1 MLKGRLQ
8 VRGPSLPGLPDPT
21 LGGAWFVSRSY
32 QLEGRELPALVKPD
46 LGEGLIEADRMRFI
60 LPEGEQGWERQ
71 QWAFASSSD
80 LPLTS
85 QYRPVTNLPKWP
97 LLLKRLFAGPSLIPW
112 GHYGPQR
119 VGNLPSL
126 LLCSPQPL
134 VQCWGLQKRP
144 GHSPPHL
151 SSLLRLLSQTQILIF
166 LSSVKA

>member
-1 MLKGRLQ
+1 MLKEDCTYVAQ
-8 VRGPSLPGLPDPT
+8 VYPK

-32 QLEGRELPALVKPD
+32 RLEGRELPALVKPGM
-46 LGEGLIEADRMRFI
+46 GEELIEADRMRFT

-85 QYRPVTNLPKWP
+85 QYRPVTNLPKRL
-97 LLLKRLFAGPSLIPW
+97 LLLKHLFAGPTLTPW
-112 GHYGPQR
+112 GHYSPQR

-126 LLCSPQPL
+126 LLCSLQPL
-134 VQCWGLQKRP
+134 AQCWAPGGLQKRP

-151 SSLLRLLSQTQILIF
+151 SRLLRLLSQTPILIF
-166 LSSVKA
+166 LSSVNA